1 MGAEWH
7 KMTPFCNEFLG
18 AASFITRVFG
28 EGLLFLSLEV
38 TGFESVASCSA
49 KQPSMKKKTITDLS
63 SLMDEVAAS
72 RGQPS
77 QNLKV

>member
-1 MGAEWH
+1 MGAESH
-7 KMTPFCNEFLG
+7 KMTPFRNEFLG
-18 AASFITRVFG
+18 AASFITCVFG

-38 TGFESVASCSA
+38 TGFESITSCSA
-49 KQPSMKKKTITDLS
+49 KQPSMKKTITDLS

-77 QNLKV
+77 QN

>member
-1 MGAEWH
+1 MGAESH
-7 KMTPFCNEFLG
+7 KMTPFCNEFLC

-49 KQPSMKKKTITDLS
+49 KQPSMKKTITDLS

-77 QNLKV
+77 QN